1 MKKVLIAVEGG
12 PLTETVIQHGIT
24 LARLLQ
30 AEIGLVYV
38 ADATGFV
45 GEAGYTTQSYLQ
57 DLHKDAL
64 ELFAKLKAEFDIQQS
79 RAFIEEGKPAA
90 KIVETANVLVL

>member
-45 GEAGYTTQSYLQ
+45 GEAGYTTQSYL
-57 DLHKDAL
+57 
-64 ELFAKLKAEFDIQQS
+64 
-79 RAFIEEGKPAA
+79 
-90 KIVETANVLVL
+90 